1 MYNQFETLPPPPS
14 IPRAFNFK
22 VAPWSRE
29 FDILNLRGGEFDK
42 GGEFESRSQFA
53 RFCQSALSGARTSV
67 IRSEKLT

>member
-1 MYNQFETLPPPPS
+1 MYNQFETMPPPPPPPG
-14 IPRAFNFK
+14 IPRAFDFK

-29 FDILNLRGGEFDK
+29 FDILNLC
-42 GGEFESRSQFA
+42 GGEFESKSQFA

>member
-1 MYNQFETLPPPPS
+1 MYNQFETMPPPS
-14 IPRAFNFK
+14 PGIPRAFDFK

-29 FDILNLRGGEFDK
+29 FDILNLC
-42 GGEFESRSQFA
+42 GGEFESKSQFA